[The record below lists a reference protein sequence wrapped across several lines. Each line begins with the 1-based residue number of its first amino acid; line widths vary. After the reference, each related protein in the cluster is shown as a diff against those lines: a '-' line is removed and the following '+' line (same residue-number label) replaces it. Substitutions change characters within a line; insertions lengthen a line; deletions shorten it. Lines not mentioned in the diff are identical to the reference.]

1 MESKSLCNPPNK
13 CWNAHPQ
20 HSSLQIFCNI
30 QKSDAIPSEH
40 RTSLAKIG
48 SKQNTF
54 RSPHQ
59 SCQNRYLMHM
69 LRYSFKM
76 HSGRGYLPK
85 IIKDGQHMSM
95 WYRMWRALSCQ
106 LHLVEVQLIVPLR
119 TWNLSRSFTQKLRP
133 RNYWKEQKPSKVMQP

>member
-85 IIKDGQHMSM
+85 IIKVSIFVTESRVLVMP
-95 WYRMWRALSCQ
+95 SCHHQ
-106 LHLVEVQLIVPLR
+106 EWPAHEHVVQDVACIIVSTPSSR
-119 TWNLSRSFTQKLRP
+119 GATHCSITNLEL
-133 RNYWKEQKPSKVMQP
+133 E